1 MPPRDD
7 ADDARGEIVMT
18 RERGALFFEKRDE
31 PLRDVPEADENQI
44 DGHRDATVPEM
55 GVAPGCTL
63 LRFLSANVHSVL
75 DYTGSL
81 GDKC

>member
-1 MPPRDD
+1 MPSRNDTD
-7 ADDARGEIVMT
+7 KTRGEIVIA

-55 GVAPGCTL
+55 GVAPGRTL
-63 LRFLSANVHSVL
+63 RS
-75 DYTGSL
+75 
-81 GDKC
+81 